1 MTICKWWRNT
11 DARFGEGCTILPLVA
26 QAGHK
31 SQRSQGGSPWATHAE
46 LRPAVLGALDEESGQ
61 GRTLWVES
69 LSLQGVSEYITRGIE
84 GVLIMLSKDDFARRI
99 ALIQNFHS
107 EQQALGALIDK
118 LTDGYPVVTL
128 GDNLIA
134 ELIAITAQELNDNDD
149 FISWWLWEDVEKVV
163 WVGDEDKQREISV
176 RTVEELY
183 DFLTEQME
191 G

>member
-1 MTICKWWRNT
+1 
-11 DARFGEGCTILPLVA
+11 
-26 QAGHK
+26 
-31 SQRSQGGSPWATHAE
+31 
-46 LRPAVLGALDEESGQ
+46 
-61 GRTLWVES
+61 
-69 LSLQGVSEYITRGIE
+69 
-84 GVLIMLSKDDFARRI
+84 MLSKDDFARRI